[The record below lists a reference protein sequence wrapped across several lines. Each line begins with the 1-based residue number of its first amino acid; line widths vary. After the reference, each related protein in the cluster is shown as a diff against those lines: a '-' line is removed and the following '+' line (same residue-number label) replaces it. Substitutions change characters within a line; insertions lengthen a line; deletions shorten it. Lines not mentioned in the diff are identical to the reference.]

1 MFTALLASGQTP
13 PDYARQTWDTETGL
27 PQNSVH
33 AIAQTRDGYMWFG
46 TEGGLARFDGVRF
59 TIFNTRNTPQLHS
72 NDIRSLLVDDGNL
85 WIATA
90 DGVAEFGVSSVKS
103 FSTADG
109 LPGNNVIGLYLS
121 ANTPCAATAAGNA
134 CFEQGRFTPTK
145 SEIPPPAA
153 LNPPAL
159 SSMKDREGN
168 LWVGT
173 ESTGVTIFRSLEFR
187 TFAGSADNLDDVIR
201 CVFADS
207 HNAIWAG
214 TNSRGLVRYQN
225 GKFSHLTAADGL
237 SSNVIVSLGED
248 SAGDLYVGTPDGL
261 NRIHNG
267 AVSII
272 TSADGLP
279 DDFIRSIHTAK
290 DGGIWIGTRRGV
302 SLLQDGRFHNF
313 THADGLGSDLVGS
326 VLSDNEGVW
335 MATLQGLTRRTENH
349 FTNFTTAQG
358 LTSNVITALYEDA
371 AGTLW
376 IGTQGGGLNRLSNS
390 VFQHFPPA
398 FGLPDVIYGIAED
411 SQKNLWLASD
421 AGIFRVS
428 RLALDQKAASPE
440 VISYGTS
447 DGLRVSESSGGGHPG
462 ITKGADGSIWFA
474 TLKGIAVT
482 RAQGRRNQTA
492 PPVVVESVTVD
503 DQTFTPTE
511 AADVT
516 PGHSRFAFRYTA
528 LSFTAPQKVTFRYKL
543 EGFDKDWQ
551 SAGVAR
557 VAYYTNLGP
566 GPYRFRV
573 TARNEDG
580 VWSAQP
586 AALAFRLEP
595 RFYQTWWFAV
605 LALVALLLAAYG
617 VYRWRVAQVE
627 AQFSA
632 VLAERNRIAREI
644 HDTLAQG
651 FAGISV
657 QLELVARKLS
667 SSSEGAREHLD
678 QARMLVRSSLAE
690 ARRSIWELR
699 SQSAEMEDLA
709 ARLAK
714 MANQMGAGAPGK
726 IALEVRGTYRPVG
739 AQLEDELLRIAQ
751 EAVTNAL
758 RHSEANN
765 IVIELAFNPKLLH
778 MTVADNGRGFTPG
791 AGTSGINGHFGLQG
805 MRERAE
811 RIGARF
817 AIETAPGQ
825 GTKISIEAPI
835 V

>member
-1 MFTALLASGQTP
+1 
-13 PDYARQTWDTETGL
+13 
-27 PQNSVH
+27 
-33 AIAQTRDGYMWFG
+33 MWFG

-72 NDIRSLLVDDGNL
+72 NDIRSLLVAGGSL

-90 DGVAEFGVSSVKS
+90 DGVAEFGTGPAMS
-103 FSTADG
+103 FSTAEG
-109 LPGNNVIGLYLS
+109 LPSNNVIGLYLS
-121 ANTPCAATAAGNA
+121 PKNVPCAATTAGNA
-134 CFEQGRFTPTK
+134 CFERGRYTPST
-145 SEIPPPAA
+145 SAMPPPAA
-153 LNPPAL
+153 VTAPVL

-173 ESTGVTIFRSLEFR
+173 ESSGVTIFRSLEFR
-187 TFAGSADNLDDVIR
+187 TFAGSAENLDDVIR

-225 GKFSHLTAADGL
+225 GTFSHLTVSNGL
-237 SSNVIVSLGED
+237 SSDVIVSLGED

-267 AVSII
+267 AVSVI

-279 DDFIRSIHTAK
+279 DDFIRSIHGAK

-302 SLLQDGRFHNF
+302 SLLRDGHFQNF

-326 VLSDNEGVW
+326 VLSDAKGVW
-335 MATLQGLTRRTENH
+335 IATLQGLTRRSENR
-349 FTNFTTAQG
+349 FTNFTVAQG
-358 LTSNVITALYEDA
+358 LSSNVITALYEDT

-376 IGTQGGGLNRLSNS
+376 IGTQGGGLNRLANS

-398 FGLPDVIYGIAED
+398 LGLPDVIYGIAED
-411 SQKNLWLASD
+411 NQKNLWLASD

-428 RLALDQKAASPE
+428 RSALDQYAPGSKAAVPE

-474 TLKGIAVT
+474 TLKGVAVT
-482 RAQGRRNQTA
+482 RAQGRGNQSA
-492 PPVVVESVTVD
+492 PPVVIESVTID
-503 DQTFTPTE
+503 DKTVTPAE
-511 AADVT
+511 AADVP
-516 PGHSRFAFRYTA
+516 PGHSRFAFKYTA

-543 EGFDKDWQ
+543 EGFDKGWL
-551 SAGVAR
+551 SAGAAR
-557 VAYYTNLGP
+557 VSYYTNLGP

-580 VWSAQP
+580 VWSEQP
-586 AALAFRLEP
+586 ATLAFRLEP
-595 RFYQTWWFAV
+595 RFYQTWWFA
-605 LALVALLLAAYG
+605 LLAVVAVLLAGYG
-617 VYRWRVAQVE
+617 AYRWRVAQVE

-632 VLAERNRIAREI
+632 VLGERNRIAREI

-739 AQLEDELLRIAQ
+739 ARLEDELLRIAQ

-758 RHSEANN
+758 RHAEASN
-765 IVIELAFNPKLLH
+765 INIQLAFDPKLLH

-791 AGTSGINGHFGLQG
+791 AGTTGINGHFGLQG

-817 AIETAPGQ
+817 AVETAPGQ
-825 GTKISIEAPI
+825 GTRISIEAPI

>member
-1 MFTALLASGQTP
+1 M
-13 PDYARQTWDTETGL
+13 
-27 PQNSVH
+27 
-33 AIAQTRDGYMWFG
+33 
-46 TEGGLARFDGVRF
+46 RF

-72 NDIRSLLVDDGNL
+72 NDIRSLLVDGASL

-90 DGVAEFGVSSVKS
+90 DGVAEFGASPAKS
-103 FSTADG
+103 FSTAEG
-109 LPGNNVIGLYLS
+109 LPSNNVTGLYLNNS
-121 ANTPCAATAAGNA
+121 MPCAATPAGNA
-134 CFEQGRFTPTK
+134 CFENGRYTSTTSEMPPTVLDATLQ
-145 SEIPPPAA
+145 SL
-153 LNPPAL
+153 LNGPVL

-173 ESTGVTIFRSLEFR
+173 ESAGVTIFRSLEFR
-187 TFAGSADNLDDVIR
+187 TFASGAENLDDVVR

-207 HNAIWAG
+207 HHAIWAG
-214 TNSRGLVRYQN
+214 TNSRGLVRYEN
-225 GKFSHLTAADGL
+225 GKFSHLTAANGL

-248 SAGDLYVGTPDGL
+248 SAGNLYVGTPDGL

-267 AVSII
+267 AVSVI
-272 TSADGLP
+272 TSGDGLP
-279 DDFIRSIHTAK
+279 DDFIRSIHGAK

-302 SLLQDGRFHNF
+302 SLLQDGRFQNF

-326 VLSDNEGVW
+326 VVSDASGLW
-335 MATLQGLTRRTENH
+335 IATLQGLTLRSAKAAAAP
-349 FTNFTTAQG
+349 FTNFTVAQG

-398 FGLPDVIYGIAED
+398 FGLPGVIYGIAED
-411 SQKNLWLASD
+411 SQKNLWLSSD

-428 RLALDQKAASPE
+428 RLALDQFAFYGSKAAAPE
-440 VISYGTS
+440 VVSYGTS
-447 DGLRVSESSGGGHPG
+447 DGLRVSESAGGGHPG

-474 TLKGIAVT
+474 TLKGVAVT
-482 RAQGRRNQTA
+482 LAQGRRNQTA

-503 DQTFTPTE
+503 DKTLTADE
-511 AADVT
+511 AADVP

-543 EGFDKDWQ
+543 EGFDKDWL
-551 SAGVAR
+551 SAGAAR
-557 VAYYTNLGP
+557 IAYYTNLGP
-566 GPYRFRV
+566 GAYRFRV

-580 VWSAQP
+580 VWSEQP
-586 AALAFRLEP
+586 AVLAFRLEP

-605 LALVALLLAAYG
+605 LAAAALLLAGYG
-617 VYRWRVAQVE
+617 VYRWRVSQVQ
-627 AQFSA
+627 AQFNA
-632 VLAERNRIAREI
+632 VLGERNRIAREI

-699 SQSAEMEDLA
+699 SQSADMEDLA
-709 ARLAK
+709 ARLGK

-739 AQLEDELLRIAQ
+739 ARLEDELLRIAQ

-758 RHSEANN
+758 RHAEADH
-765 IVIELAFNPKLLH
+765 IVIELAFNPKLLN

-791 AGTSGINGHFGLQG
+791 AGTTGINGHFGLQG

-811 RIGARF
+811 RMGARF
-817 AIETAPGQ
+817 NLETAPGR
-825 GTKISIEAPI
+825 GTKIVIEAPI